1 MSEDTQEFYKKPSF
15 IASAATALVLLLF
28 PIISIKEHSISLFDM
43 FDLPLGF
50 IYKMTLLAAIIM
62 SILNAYLIYDNGKN
76 EKLNESL
83 KPKMREKLK
92 FTPIIMLGVF
102 VVNLLIDELPLGLG
116 DLGIGVWLGLLASA
130 FLAFENK
137 IMPMIK
143 K

>member
-1 MSEDTQEFYKKPSF
+1 
-15 IASAATALVLLLF
+15 
-28 PIISIKEHSISLFDM
+28 
-43 FDLPLGF
+43 
-50 IYKMTLLAAIIM
+50 MTLLAAIIM